1 MSTPAKVLLA
11 CPRVPEAVAL
21 AAGRLSAAVAADVA
35 AHSTSCR
42 ACKTTL
48 RLCEEAVRS
57 GRLPAA
63 YRAAPFGSES
73 SALRHAG
80 PRKP

>member
-1 MSTPAKVLLA
+1 MSSPAKVLLA

-21 AAGRLSAAVAADVA
+21 AAGRLKAAVAADVA

-63 YRAAPFGSES
+63 FRAVRPAPETTAIRQAAP
-73 SALRHAG
+73 
-80 PRKP
+80 RKL